1 MLLIVDMIYELN
13 VHTISSKILSRY
25 NSKKTFMKPQ
35 WILKEKTISIS
46 TSELKCVKGL
56 FVFWP
61 FKWRWMFLINF
72 LHNEK
77 VSKYITVKVCY
88 SERNCLWNNSS
99 KVPYPASAFL
109 AGCLQIITAHTY

>member
-25 NSKKTFMKPQ
+25 NSKITFMKPQ
-35 WILKEKTISIS
+35 WILKEKTNSIS

-56 FVFWP
+56 
-61 FKWRWMFLINF
+61 MFLINF

-88 SERNCLWNNSS
+88 SERNCL
-99 KVPYPASAFL
+99 
-109 AGCLQIITAHTY
+109 